1 MASVAPVRS
10 QILPVGAVIT
20 ALTIAS
26 LFSGGIKV
34 TLGFDLRLSYLFVI
48 LALGAILLLTE
59 RPVLPVK
66 PFAVLVVWLVF
77 SCLATLS
84 VAPNL
89 IIVATVPQVI
99 GIGFFAGFFL
109 IFFAN
114 ARSDPV
120 SLFEIYVQSAVVVAL
135 IGLPI
140 LIWTGLSEDFWRLRS
155 IFAEP
160 AHYATAMIPATAYA
174 LATARKAPSRAVI
187 LGGAM
192 LLTVSLTGY
201 IGIGLSLAFVV
212 GRRWWTRLLLAIFGG
227 LLLLAAYAASPE
239 IRMRID
245 DTARVAATADLAGA
259 NLSTFAL
266 LSNLWVAWS
275 AFTEQPMVGGGL
287 GSHRFSHEKYIGNLT
302 GLGVLEE
309 YIDQNKQDA
318 NSLFARTLSEQGF
331 IGIMLIFTFIWY
343 FRTSYNPNHQVISSA
358 ILVYFILKL
367 IRDGHYFT
375 PEFFFMVVIF
385 MMISNNYRLPDRLRQ
400 PGPE

>member
-10 QILPVGAVIT
+10 QILPVSTVIT

-66 PFAVLVVWLVF
+66 PFVVLAVWLAF

-89 IIVATVPQVI
+89 ILAATVPQVI

-114 ARSDPV
+114 ARHDPV
-120 SLFEIYVQSAVVVAL
+120 SLFEIYVQYAIVVAL
-135 IGLPI
+135 LGLPI
-140 LIWTGLSEDFWRLRS
+140 LVWTGLSEDFWRLQS

-174 LATARKAPSRAVI
+174 LATARKAPLRAVI

-192 LLTVSLTGY
+192 LLTFSLTGY

-212 GRRWWTRLLLAIFGG
+212 GRRWWARLLLALFGG
-227 LLLLAAYAASPE
+227 LLLLGAYAASPE

-259 NLSTFAL
+259 NLSTYAL

-275 AFTEQPMVGGGL
+275 AFLEQPLVGGGL
-287 GSHRFSHEKYIGNLT
+287 GSHRFSHEKHIGDLT
-302 GLGVLEE
+302 GLGVLED
-309 YIDQNKQDA
+309 YIDQNKHDA
-318 NSLFARTLSEQGF
+318 NSLLVRTLSEQGL
-331 IGIMLIFTFIWY
+331 IGIIIILTFMWY
-343 FRTSYNPNHQVISSA
+343 FRTAYNSKHQIINSA

-375 PEFFFMVVIF
+375 PEFYFMAVIF
-385 MMISNNYRLPDRLRQ
+385 MMISNNYRLPDRLRK
-400 PGPE
+400 PRPE